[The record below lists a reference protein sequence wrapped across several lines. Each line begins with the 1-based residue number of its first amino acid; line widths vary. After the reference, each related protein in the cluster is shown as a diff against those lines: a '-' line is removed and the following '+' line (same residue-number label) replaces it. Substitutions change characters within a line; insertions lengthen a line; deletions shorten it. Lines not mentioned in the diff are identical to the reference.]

1 MKTNIYH
8 KYHSFAANITN
19 ITVWQLCSS
28 LKGYGGLGG
37 EHFIV
42 SGNTRRL
49 HPGLQNHRKPVKT
62 MQRHINVPH
71 VREGSAAERKP
82 VNIRR
87 LPPVTSAC
95 LKRILSISINLW
107 KRGGLPPPSPS
118 GSRRTLS
125 PGPPSTIIS
134 YYIDHL
140 RILQLLLYVLADIQ
154 YCAKKKL
161 PEIDFVPLKQRS
173 KTFFFTLGPS

>member
-37 EHFIV
+37 EHGPV

-49 HPGLQNHRKPVKT
+49 HPGLQNHRKPMKT

-82 VNIRR
+82 VN
-87 LPPVTSAC
+87 PPVTSGNQAC
-95 LKRILSISINLW
+95 LKRVLPISINLCY
-107 KRGGLPPPSPS
+107 RGGLPPPSPS
-118 GSRRTLS
+118 GSCRH
-125 PGPPSTIIS
+125 PVAGPPSPTI
-134 YYIDHL
+134 
-140 RILQLLLYVLADIQ
+140 
-154 YCAKKKL
+154 
-161 PEIDFVPLKQRS
+161 
-173 KTFFFTLGPS
+173 